1 MEPSERGAGD
11 NEKRGPALQPKRPPT
26 PWPDRFAWVPI
37 PLFGMAIGALTFLPI
52 ETAWNPPLLLPSLNI
67 LFLTCISFLISVLAA
82 RSYLAGQSMAV
93 LFLGCGT
100 MALGMA
106 SALAGAPLAEL
117 TPNCRITIY
126 NTGACLAGICH
137 LISATWIFSAD
148 SPRPRSNHSLMVLLY
163 LGVMAAVIILAI
175 AAHEDWLPIFFIDGQ
190 GATFWDVLILWATAG
205 LFALSG
211 VLLRIGHKKTN
222 MDFHRWYSLGL
233 GLFAVGMVGVSLQT
247 RFGSPLNWVSR
258 SAQYLGGLY
267 MLVAVL
273 TTARRTGSWMLP
285 LEQALLESEQRY
297 KNLVELSPDAILV
310 HAEGKYL
317 FANPAAAELFGAG
330 SPEEILGRN
339 VLDLVPLE
347 QRQAVADRIAAT
359 YGGTVTRFE
368 EARVLRFDGQPV
380 EVEVT
385 ASQIQFGGKAA
396 IQITLRDITAR
407 KRAEAELREMS
418 QRLTYHVENSPLA
431 VIEWGP
437 DMRLTR
443 WSGEAERIFGWKAEE
458 VLGKRMEDFRWI
470 YQEDRPQVAE
480 VSIGLRD
487 GSTPASFSA
496 NRNYRKDGT
505 VVDAEWYNSS
515 LIDASGKLQSILSL
529 VLDVT
534 DRQQVERALRDS
546 EARFRLLS
554 ETAGRLLEADSPQH
568 LVNELCRKVME
579 HLDCHAFFNF
589 LVHEQSGRLHL
600 NAYAGIP
607 EEEARKIEW
616 LDYGV
621 AVCGCAARD
630 GTRIVADDIFNCPDP
645 RTELV
650 KSYGIQA
657 YACHPL
663 MAQSRVLGTLSFGTR
678 TRPYFSQQD
687 LALMKTVADQVATA
701 MERMQLIEAL
711 RDSGE
716 ELERRVA
723 ERTRALQEANEAIS
737 DLYENAPCGYHS
749 LGPDGTFLQINN
761 TELQWLGYTREEI
774 VGKKKWSDLLS
785 PASQK
790 NFDKNFQK
798 FLQQGRISEV
808 EYELVRKD
816 GTLLPVLL
824 SATALMDEEGRCS
837 RSRSTIF
844 DITER
849 KRAEKILKRYELLS
863 THTREKI
870 LFISQDG
877 RILEANDSACTGYGY
892 DRNTLLSMTIH
903 DLRAPAT
910 RDQIPSQMEK
920 AFNEGALFETQH
932 MTKDGTVFPVEV
944 SSRGVAIGDERILL
958 TIVRDISERKEAQ
971 EKLTQA
977 HALLQMVFDGISDPL
992 LMMDANSVVK
1002 IANQAACEYFHIG
1015 CREEAIGKKC
1025 TELAPG
1031 RCETCRDCP
1040 VNQTIFDANPKSFE
1054 RKGLFDPERTEQI
1067 TVYPVEEI
1075 TGGTSSFVM
1084 RIGDITESKNM
1095 EKHLTRADRLSSL
1108 GQLSGGIAH
1117 EIRNPLAGINLFID
1131 VLCDEEKFTHTAQ
1144 EQEIL
1149 DEIKANIKRIDGII
1163 KRVLDFSRL
1172 SETTAQSRLNMSL
1185 LLADSLKLWQSR
1197 MTKQSIQLNL
1207 SVEER
1212 PADVRGDPIEI
1223 QQVLTN
1229 LIQNAIEAMEKGG
1242 CLNISIRND
1251 VLSMDKKRPAVITT
1265 VQDSGPG
1272 IPLEVQKH
1280 IFNPFFTTKHTGTG
1294 LGLAISHRIVSSHGG
1309 LIHFECAPGAG
1320 TVFTVE
1326 LPAVAEA

>member
-1 MEPSERGAGD
+1 MGTPERTEVD
-11 NEKRGPALQPKRPPT
+11 IRRHTPAFQPESPT
-26 PWPDRFAWVPI
+26 ASRLDRFAWVPI
-37 PLFGMAIGALTFLPI
+37 PFFCLAIATLALMRL
-52 ETAWNPPLLLPSLNI
+52 EAAWNPPHLLAVLNI
-67 LFLTCISFLISVLAA
+67 LFLACVSLFVSILAA
-82 RSYLAGQSMAV
+82 RGYLAGQSRAV
-93 LFLGCGT
+93 LFLGGGT
-100 MALGMA
+100 LALGLA

-117 TPNCRITIY
+117 TPNSRIAIY
-126 NTGACLAGICH
+126 NLGACLAGICH
-137 LISATWIFSAD
+137 LVSAVRNFYVDGHKS
-148 SPRPRSNHSLMVLLY
+148 RPNIPLAVALY
-163 LGVMAAVIILAI
+163 LTVITIILITAI
-175 AAHEDWLPIFFIDGQ
+175 AVHENWLPIFFIDGQ
-190 GATFWDVLILWATAG
+190 GPTFLDLFILWTTAG
-205 LFALSG
+205 LFSLSAI
-211 VLLRIGHKKTN
+211 LLRISHGRNKVE
-222 MDFHRWYSLGL
+222 FHRWYGLGL
-233 GLFAVGMVGVSLQT
+233 GLIAVGMVGVSLQT
-247 RFGSPLNWVSR
+247 RFGSLLNWVSR
-258 SAQYLGGLY
+258 SAQYMGGIY
-267 MLVAVL
+267 MLVAIL
-273 TTARRTGSWMLP
+273 TSVRRTGSWMLP
-285 LEQALLESEQRY
+285 LDQALQESEGRY
-297 KNLVELSPDAILV
+297 KSLVELSPDAILV
-310 HAEGKYL
+310 HSEGKYV
-317 FANPAAAELFGAG
+317 FANPAAVKLFGAC
-330 SPEEILGRN
+330 STVEIVGRD
-339 VLDLVPLE
+339 VMDFVPHD
-347 QRQAVADRIAAT
+347 QRQYVTERIAEI
-359 YGGTVTRFE
+359 YGGAVTLLE
-368 EARVLRFDGQPV
+368 EAAVLRLDGQPV

-385 ASQIQFGGKAA
+385 GSRIEFRGKAA
-396 IQITLRDITAR
+396 IQITLRDITTR
-407 KRAEAELREMS
+407 K
-418 QRLTYHVENSPLA
+418 Q
-431 VIEWGP
+431 
-437 DMRLTR
+437 
-443 WSGEAERIFGWKAEE
+443 AER
-458 VLGKRMEDFRWI
+458 
-470 YQEDRPQVAE
+470 
-480 VSIGLRD
+480 
-487 GSTPASFSA
+487 T
-496 NRNYRKDGT
+496 
-505 VVDAEWYNSS
+505 
-515 LIDASGKLQSILSL
+515 
-529 VLDVT
+529 
-534 DRQQVERALRDS
+534 LRDS
-546 EARFRLLS
+546 EGRFRLLS
-554 ETAGRLLEADSPQH
+554 ETAGRLLETDDPQH
-568 LVNELCRKVME
+568 LVNELCREVME
-579 HLDCHAFFNF
+579 YLDCHAFFNF

-678 TRPYFSQQD
+678 TRPHFSQQD

-701 MERMQLIEAL
+701 MERIQLIKAL
-711 RDSGE
+711 QDSGE
-716 ELERRVA
+716 QLERRVA

-749 LGPDGTFLQINN
+749 LGPDGTVLQINN
-761 TELQWLGYTREEI
+761 TELRWLGYTREEI
-774 VGKKKWSDLLS
+774 VGKRKWSDLLS
-785 PASQK
+785 PASQVT
-790 NFDKNFQK
+790 FQK
-798 FLQQGRISEV
+798 SFPAFLKQGKIREV

-824 SATALMDEEGRCS
+824 SATALVDDEGRYS

-849 KRAEKILKRYELLS
+849 KRAENILKRYELLS
-863 THTREKI
+863 RHTREMI

-877 RILEANDSACTGYGY
+877 RILEANDAACTGYGY
-892 DRNTLLSMTIH
+892 DRDTLLSMQIY

-920 AFNEGALFETQH
+920 AFHEGALFETEH

-944 SSRGVAIGDERILL
+944 SSRGVAVGGERILL

-971 EKLTQA
+971 ENLKKA
-977 HALLQMVFDGISDPL
+977 HSMLQMVFDGISDPL
-992 LMMDANSVVK
+992 LMMDAESVV
-1002 IANQAACEYFHIG
+1002 IIVNQAACRYFHIG
-1015 CREEAIGKKC
+1015 RTEDAIGKKC
-1025 TELAPG
+1025 SELAHG
-1031 RCETCRDCP
+1031 KCETCRDCP
-1040 VNQTIFDANPKSFE
+1040 LSQVVFDGNPKSFE

-1067 TVYPVEEI
+1067 TVYPVEDI
-1075 TGGTSSFVM
+1075 TGGASSFVM
-1084 RIGDITESKNM
+1084 RIGDITENKNM

-1131 VLCDEEKFTHTAQ
+1131 VLCDEEKFTRTAQ

-1149 DEIKANIKRIDGII
+1149 NEIKANIKRIDGII

-1172 SETTAQSRLNMSL
+1172 SDTTAQSRLNTDL

-1197 MTKQSIQLNL
+1197 MTKQNVQLDV

-1212 PADVRGDPIEI
+1212 LADVLGDPIEI

-1242 CLNISIRND
+1242 SLNISIRNG

-1309 LIHFECAPGAG
+1309 LIHFESTPGAG

-1326 LPAVAEA
+1326 LPAAAEA